1 MGMKKECICGHWNKE
16 QGECL
21 YSGDGCIRDESKPV
35 VGESFVRVYV
45 KMIKEDSHQCT
56 RENLIGM
63 LREAGV
69 KVIID

>member
-1 MGMKKECICGHWNKE
+1 MGMKKECSCGYWNKE
-16 QGECL
+16 QEECL
-21 YSGDGCIRDESKPV
+21 YNGHGCAKDEQPV
-35 VGESFVRVYV
+35 VGESFVKVYV
-45 KMIKEDSHQCT
+45 KMIKKDPHQCT